1 MVDEHHFMRE
11 DVIDINAAVVGIS
24 RNRWTALRRDE
35 ASDARALTRMKAG
48 PFDVVPVIEADG
60 AILEYYRTEQW
71 NDFSSVT
78 RQELVH
84 GDCLP
89 LQAHIREVIKG
100 FARDDRFFYFLTNN
114 NRVAGLVTAADL
126 NGRQVRVYL
135 FGLISELEIRLGT
148 LLMDSLSRKELQK
161 FKLKAEEK
169 ARFDEDVS
177 NGLELPYVEYLYL
190 AELFNICAQH
200 KLFSQ
205 IGFASR
211 NKFEGAT
218 GTLNELRKRVAHP
231 TRSLVTKADSVVHLW
246 ERIRLTEDILFRLRQ
261 RLHRIQPTAGGLGG
275 GSSRRPAR
283 ARRG

>member
-1 MVDEHHFMRE
+1 MVDEHYFMRE
-11 DVIDINAAVVGIS
+11 DVVDISAAVVGIS
-24 RNRWTALRRDE
+24 MNRWTALRRDE

-48 PFDVVPVIEADG
+48 HFDVVPVIEADG
-60 AILEYYRTEQW
+60 AILEYYRTKRW
-71 NDFSSVT
+71 NDFSSVA

-135 FGLISELEIRLGT
+135 FGLISELEIRLGD
-148 LLMDSLSRKELQK
+148 LLMDSLSTKELEK
-161 FKLKAEEK
+161 FKLRAEEK

-177 NGLELPYVEYLYL
+177 IGLELPYVEYLYL
-190 AELFNICAQH
+190 AELFNICVQH
-200 KLFSQ
+200 KLFRQ
-205 IGFASR
+205 IGLASR
-211 NKFEGAT
+211 NKFEDAT

-231 TRSLVTKADSVVHLW
+231 RRSIVTKADSVVHLW
-246 ERIRLTEDILFRLRQ
+246 ERIQLIEDILFRLRQ
-261 RLHRIQPTAGGLGG
+261 RLHRIQRTAGGLGG
-275 GSSRRPAR
+275 GSGRRPAR